1 MCRVSGLRSDLDVK
15 YEEHDNSSPVCWL
28 ERFPYKEDVIGSS
41 PVGPT
46 TRRADRGRVMKR
58 HERPYIGGWR
68 SAFTSSSAMSLPVI
82 VTKTSQITPATSKMA
97 ALHKNPV
104 VKPSTNAAPLG
115 PGS

>member
-1 MCRVSGLRSDLDVK
+1 MCCAAGSHHDLDVE
-15 YEEHDNSSPVCWL
+15 YGEHDNSSPVCWL

-46 TRRADRGRVMKR
+46 TRRVDRDRVMKR

-82 VTKTSQITPATSKMA
+82 VTKTIQITPATSRMA